1 MPTKNNFPIDPK
13 VSKALTAL
21 GEACGQVAAAL
32 VCFARAAMDCLIAI
46 ASDPDVAQLLKVA
59 EAHAA
64 IEEASPRVR
73 HLARHGKKHRTRKK
87 NLNRAL
93 REYQRRH

>member
-1 MPTKNNFPIDPK
+1 MNQKSNPW
-13 VSKALTAL
+13 VAL

-64 IEEASPRVR
+64 LNEAPTRVR
-73 HLARHGKKHRTRKK
+73 HLALHGKKHRTRKK